1 MSEHPLKPI
10 EKIDPL
16 LVKHVNGSHELAFSD
31 GALPRKFKLLV
42 GLALDAAMGSDQG
55 VKSFAQ
61 RAIQAGATKHEISE
75 VLRIV
80 NYINGAGSMYTA
92 ARGIKD
98 IVE

>member
-10 EKIDPL
+10 EKIDPHL
-16 LVKHVNGSHELAFSD
+16 MKHINDSQEIAFSE
-31 GALPRKFKLLV
+31 GALPKKFKLLI

-61 RAIQAGATKHEISE
+61 RAIQAGATKHEIAE

-80 NYINGAGSMYTA
+80 KYINGAGSMNTA

-98 IVE
+98 IFE

>member
-10 EKIDPL
+10 EKIDPHL
-16 LVKHVNGSHELAFSD
+16 MKHINDSQELAFSD
-31 GALPRKFKLLV
+31 GALPKKFKLLV

-61 RAIQAGATKHEISE
+61 RAIQAGATKHEIAE

-80 NYINGAGSMYTA
+80 KYINGAGSMYTA
-92 ARGIKD
+92 ARGLKEVVD
-98 IVE
+98 